1 MTIENVK
8 SQDLQ
13 SELASWRLRKG
24 DDSSNLK
31 TGAGLRPQKSWRFS
45 LSAINVRKKLMS
57 RFKGH

>member
-24 DDSSNLK
+24 DDIAP
-31 TGAGLRPQKSWRFS
+31 T
-45 LSAINVRKKLMS
+45 
-57 RFKGH
+57 